1 MKFQQFLCTWE
12 LIKCSQD
19 RKITIKHLEVSK
31 IIRLKAVLS
40 HGEMRWLVYKIS
52 TYNRIKHTRPKQQLN
67 PCSGLFCKASSII
80 NTFLVWKASR
90 VFDLSPS
97 TLYLQETACEPCSS
111 PSTHRVHILSIDNQ
125 ALSSL
130 NINSP
135 SNTAKPILHSTDEDR
150 SHSATI
156 TEWGPPK
163 WKKQVCKIQIEC
175 LLKAVSSCAQKN
187 QCVTLE
193 DHFDFENMIRGACYE
208 CQPTNKK
215 LK

>member
-1 MKFQQFLCTWE
+1 MTKFQQFLSTWE
-12 LIKCSQD
+12 LFRCSQD
-19 RKITIKHLEVSK
+19 RKITIKHLEVAK
-31 IIRLKAVLS
+31 IIRLMAVLS
-40 HGEMRWLVYKIS
+40 HGEMRWLVCKIS
-52 TYNRIKHTRPKQQLN
+52 TYNNIVKHTRPKQQLN
-67 PCSGLFCKASSII
+67 PHLGLFCEAYSII
-80 NTFLVWKASR
+80 NTFLVWKPSR

-111 PSTHRVHILSIDNQ
+111 PSKYRVHILSIDNR

-163 WKKQVCKIQIEC
+163 LKKQVCKIQIRVFVKSFVFMCSEE
-175 LLKAVSSCAQKN
+175 S
-187 QCVTLE
+187 
-193 DHFDFENMIRGACYE
+193 IRDTWRPFWLWEYD
-208 CQPTNKK
+208 
-215 LK
+215 